1 MNKREAQQK
10 LVAYKNEK
18 REENYAL
25 EHGILDKFAPKYVEK
40 IPLGNGKFK
49 YLYQEDI
56 DRMKE
61 AAKGAANKVKD
72 AATSAYN
79 STKNAISTATNN
91 VKAGAAKVADK
102 MSDTA
107 AEAKTDI
114 VRGAAK
120 AYDRLQSLI
129 APNAKTLSERSV
141 RNASQS
147 AREELSRPEAMTANE
162 RSARSAAQTRAA
174 IKRQQEYDAARAKE
188 ADLREKAAKRM
199 GAPTL
204 EEMRNTTA
212 EIRAKQSDRYKK
224 GLETENASKASS
236 LKADMSYYLKQTG
249 AKNPT
254 VKGASDEE
262 MKKAFDAF
270 LNKKLGEDKE
280 FIELVTSYEEANADH
295 NVSPARVRNFSK
307 SIMNKMESLKKQ
319 YLPLNDKGEVAIDEL
334 SREQKLIYDE
344 LDDIYQTAKNDY
356 EKASR
361 TKSEEQSNPKVS
373 EEYKK
378 ELEYNSRRNEY

>member
-25 EHGILDKFAPKYVEK
+25 EHGILDKFVPKYVEK

-107 AEAKTDI
+107 AEAKSDI
-114 VRGAAK
+114 ARGAAK
-120 AYDRLQSLI
+120 TYDRLQSLI
-129 APNAKTLSERSV
+129 APNAKTLSEQSV
-141 RNASQS
+141 RKASQS
-147 AREELSRPEAMTANE
+147 AREDMAKNKKGYVEPSRPEEMTPIE
-162 RSARSAAQTRAA
+162 SSARSTAQARAA

-204 EEMRNTTA
+204 EEMRQTTA

-280 FIELVTSYEEANADH
+280 FTELLTSFDEADADH
-295 NVSPARVRNFSK
+295 IVSPARVRNFSK
-307 SIMNKMESLKKQ
+307 SVMNKMESLKKQ

-344 LDDIYQTAKNDY
+344 LDDIYQTAKKDY
-356 EKASR
+356 EDPENYYLIR
-361 TKSEEQSNPKVS
+361 
-373 EEYKK
+373 
-378 ELEYNSRRNEY
+378 